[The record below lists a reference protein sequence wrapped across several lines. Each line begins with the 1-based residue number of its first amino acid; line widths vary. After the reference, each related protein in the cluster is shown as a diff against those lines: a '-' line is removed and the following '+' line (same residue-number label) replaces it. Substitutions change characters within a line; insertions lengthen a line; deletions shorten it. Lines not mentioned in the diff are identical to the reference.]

1 MTYTELFELV
11 KDKPWKVTLCE
22 TGAECWCRLVTPEN
36 PIYDGDE
43 PLNLISWGAV
53 SKDVAEHLVNL
64 HNESLTE
71 KFKFLAEKEIFEF
84 ISDKYTTGQIMDKF
98 DIDLSD
104 FDDRSLEREI
114 DKRGYYY
121 FEDEYDIRNYVED
134 DMDCYVFDRPSEIEE
149 WFKENGEWPT
159 IFENHKSHIASNYR
173 EETLDLIERLSEEK
187 GWEWIHDTL
196 IKC

>member
-1 MTYTELFELV
+1 MELNFKTEDELLDYV
-11 KDKPWKVTLCE
+11 H
-22 TGAECWCRLVTPEN
+22 EN
-36 PIYDGDE
+36 YSF
-43 PLNLISWGAV
+43 N
-53 SKDVAEHLVNL
+53 
-64 HNESLTE
+64 
-71 KFKFLAEKEIFEF
+71 
-84 ISDKYTTGQIMDKF
+84 DKF
-98 DIDLSD
+98 DMSELDDSDL
-104 FDDRSLEREI
+104 ENEVE
-114 DKRGYYY
+114 KRGNYY
-121 FEDEYDIRNYVED
+121 FEDEYDISNYVED